1 MSLETPFP
9 RLPGRSSCPWAPHPR
24 RLHPKLDLEGT
35 CCRPFQ
41 KLPLLVVPEKHHEH
55 FNIAMEHGPFID
67 DFPIK
72 ASIYKGFST
81 AMSNNQRVGWWTES
95 WEKKRQKGLL
105 MKWILKKRVTANWV
119 ESMKLLLESL
129 PRLSTETRCLWKL
142 CFPCVCKLPQSS
154 SKASTW
160 ASQLLH
166 TCPDAAQIS

>member
-1 MSLETPFP
+1 MCVCVQVSVIYMHVKKYRIIQIQNHAYVHAYIYNIIIIMSMSLETPFP

-95 WEKKRQKGLL
+95 WEKNAKKACWWSEFWKNESPPIGLNQWNCYWNL
-105 MKWILKKRVTANWV
+105 FHV
-119 ESMKLLLESL
+119 
-129 PRLSTETRCLWKL
+129 
-142 CFPCVCKLPQSS
+142 
-154 SKASTW
+154 
-160 ASQLLH
+160 
-166 TCPDAAQIS
+166 